1 MPLFEETRNTLI
13 KEGLIKDKPTSW
25 CKLGP
30 ESRNSSAQGL
40 YSWQGPCVACTTD
53 AMCTSRDMTTG
64 EIRHTFIKKYKKEH
78 MVMK

>member
-1 MPLFEETRNTLI
+1 MRVFEETRNTLI

-25 CKLGP
+25 CKLGL
-30 ESRNSSAQGL
+30 EGNMGRVEKR
-40 YSWQGPCVACTTD
+40 PCDVCTTD
-53 AMCTSRDMTTG
+53 AMCTTRDMTTG